1 MMAWVQGY
9 AQKTYVLAPDNQL
22 KLEGTSTIH
31 DWEMVSANAVGI
43 SQITIG
49 SDKIVNIKS
58 LKFSFPVITLKSG
71 KTSMDNN
78 AYKALDEKQYPK
90 VYFELVEVESII
102 DQMIKAKG
110 NLTISGNSSTVSLD
124 VSYKVSENV
133 VWFTGSIPIT
143 FTQFKIDPPK
153 ALFGS
158 IKTGNDLIISFNTAF
173 KAKN

>member
-1 MMAWVQGY
+1 
-9 AQKTYVLAPDNQL
+9 
-22 KLEGTSTIH
+22 
-31 DWEMVSANAVGI
+31 MVSANAVGI

-110 NLTISGNSSTVSLD
+110 NLTVSLD